1 MLAAGAGRRFG
12 KQKQFLSLN
21 GRPLFHWPLSTFHRV
36 VSVTQVALVVPA
48 DRVVW
53 ARRYAARHGFKK
65 VAAVVAG
72 GAQRADSVRRGLAA
86 LDAQYDVVLIH
97 DSARALVTADIVNR
111 VANAARKTGA
121 ALAARPVADTIKTGR
136 EKGGRFYVKRTI
148 PRAGL
153 WLAQTPQGFRRDAA
167 ERVAPR
173 LSSSLTDDVQAAE
186 RLGIPVELVVGS
198 AVNFKV
204 TVPEDFQMCRALVRE

>member
-1 MLAAGAGRRFG
+1 LTISVVLLAAGAGRRFG

-36 VSVTQVALVVPA
+36 LSVTQVALVVPA
-48 DRVVW
+48 DRVAW

-65 VAAVVAG
+65 VSAVVAG

-148 PRAGL
+148 PRAGPV
-153 WLAQTPQGFRRDAA
+153 AGPD
-167 ERVAPR
+167 APR
-173 LSSSLTDDVQAAE
+173 VSAGRGPA
-186 RLGIPVELVVGS
+186 GGAPVVVV
-198 AVNFKV
+198 VNRRRSGRR
-204 TVPEDFQMCRALVRE
+204 TAGNSR